1 LDHNEEKEEK
11 MLLFYLDFEV
21 MVLPEFR
28 LSFFLGVQLLKELS
42 DQSEIL
48 TTSYYCVKEVQVT
61 F

>member
-1 LDHNEEKEEK
+1 
-11 MLLFYLDFEV
+11 

-48 TTSYYCVKEVQVT
+48 TTNYYCVKEVQVT